1 MPALL
6 PNKHSMLVEK
16 LLDRRQKQA
25 IPLILSGL
33 VSLGGV
39 IIKGLNSYLNHKRN
53 AAMSNAVKQL
63 YQNDKIFH
71 DRMWVMQNRTAL

>member
-1 MPALL
+1 MNSIAAYKSNLTYKIKNVMPALL

-39 IIKGLNSYLNHKRN
+39 IIH
-53 AAMSNAVKQL
+53 
-63 YQNDKIFH
+63 I
-71 DRMWVMQNRTAL
+71 